1 MFLVSPFSLRL
12 AKGTLARGARKE
24 HVIAV
29 ALLNGGYFVK
39 DLLQLDLTD
48 NHCVTVGVLLHS
60 WLQRR
65 LCGQLPRIFLRYS
78 WYKLWLITSDLY

>member
-1 MFLVSPFSLRL
+1 MLLVSPLSLRL
-12 AKGTLARGARKE
+12 TKGTLARGARKE

-29 ALLNGGYFVK
+29 ALLNGSYLIE

-65 LCGQLPRIFLRYS
+65 LCG
-78 WYKLWLITSDLY
+78 